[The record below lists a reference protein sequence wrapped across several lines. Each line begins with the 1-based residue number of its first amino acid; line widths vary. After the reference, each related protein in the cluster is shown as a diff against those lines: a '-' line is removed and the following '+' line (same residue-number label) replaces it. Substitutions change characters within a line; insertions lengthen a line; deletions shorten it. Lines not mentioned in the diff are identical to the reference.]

1 MGIFDLFGLVNINQ
15 EIEKLKDIRDAVL
28 IDVRSKEE
36 FSQGHILESL
46 NIPLDEIQN
55 IDKKVQDRNT
65 PIFLYCHSGVRSSK
79 AAKILRK
86 MGY

>member
-1 MGIFDLFGLVNINQ
+1 
-15 EIEKLKDIRDAVL
+15 
-28 IDVRSKEE
+28 
-36 FSQGHILESL
+36 
-46 NIPLDEIQN
+46 LDEIQN

-86 MGY
+86 MGYCNVKSIGGIAKYKGQIVK